1 MRSPVRS
8 ADGGAADRGG
18 QDIASPRLPPHPPQH
33 TPYGPTGPHSGPP
46 GSGPSSP
53 HHNQNSPARFAPT
66 AQGLTGIPLT
76 TTESG
81 RALSTGWN
89 TALAAAAGAAAM
101 QRKRANMRKQQNQNV
116 RPARALFC
124 LTLKNPI
131 RKLCIQVVE
140 WKAFESLI
148 LITIFA
154 NCIQLAVYTP
164 YPNADSNDINAY
176 LVSYV

>member
-1 MRSPVRS
+1 MTHVQAKTGLHTHWCFDVAGAHNEQPAPRPAEIQGSEESPNRSVPNAQGAGPRPHV
-8 ADGGAADRGG
+8 GG
-18 QDIASPRLPPHPPQH
+18 
-33 TPYGPTGPHSGPP
+33 GPP
-46 GSGPSSP
+46 PFQQ
-53 HHNQNSPARFAPT
+53 HSPAQIHAT

-131 RKLCIQVVE
+131 RKLCIRVAE
-140 WKAFESLI
+140 WKYPF
-148 LITIFA
+148 
-154 NCIQLAVYTP
+154 LAWH
-164 YPNADSNDINAY
+164 
-176 LVSYV
+176 

>member
-1 MRSPVRS
+1 MTHVQAKTGLHTHWYFDVAGAHNEQPAPRPAEIRGSEESPNRSVPNAQGAGPRPHV
-8 ADGGAADRGG
+8 GGG
-18 QDIASPRLPPHPPQH
+18 PPPFQQH
-33 TPYGPTGPHSGPP
+33 TPAQIH
-46 GSGPSSP
+46 
-53 HHNQNSPARFAPT
+53 AT

-131 RKLCIQVVE
+131 RKLCIRVAE
-140 WKAFESLI
+140 WKYPF
-148 LITIFA
+148 
-154 NCIQLAVYTP
+154 LAWH
-164 YPNADSNDINAY
+164 
-176 LVSYV
+176 